1 MSSFFETVSTEAQ
14 KAGKAILK
22 ATGSDVPIVPLV
34 RLEGMIAAGGRN
46 ASALNLARVEKLLDK
61 AFAMADAPAVA
72 IAVNSPGGSPVQS
85 RLIHERIRLL
95 AKTNEKTV
103 LVFCEDLAASGGYM
117 IAAAGDEVFA
127 DPASIV
133 GSIGVINSNF
143 GFTRAMEKLGIER
156 RLKTAGK
163 SKSLGDPFSEETED
177 QKARM
182 TRLMEGVHKQ
192 FIQLVKTARGDK
204 LNSEMELF
212 DGSVFTGE
220 EAVEAGL
227 VDGLAEVRSEL
238 QRRFGDKTKIK
249 VLSPPK
255 GGLLGR
261 FMGSAADTLES
272 RELWSRFGV

>member
-1 MSSFFETVSTEAQ
+1 MSSFFETITTQAS
-14 KAGKAILK
+14 KAGKAIVK
-22 ATGSDVPIVPLV
+22 ATGSDVPVVPLV
-34 RLEGMIAAGGRN
+34 RLEGVIAAGGRN
-46 ASALNLARVEKLLDK
+46 AGALSLARVEKLLDK

-95 AKTNEKTV
+95 AKANEKTV

-117 IAAAGDEVFA
+117 IAAAGDEIFA

-133 GSIGVINSNF
+133 GSIGVINAGF
-143 GFTRAMEKLGIER
+143 GFTEALEKLGVER

-163 SKSLGDPFSEETED
+163 SKVIADPFSEETED

-182 TRLMEGVHKQ
+182 KRLMEGVHRQ
-192 FIQLVKTARGDK
+192 FIALIKDARGDR
-204 LNSEMELF
+204 LNADMELF

-220 EAVEAGL
+220 EAVAAGL
-227 VDGLAEVRSEL
+227 VDGLGEARREL

-249 VLSPPK
+249 LLAPSK
-255 GGLLGR
+255 GGLLAR
-261 FMGSAADTLES
+261 FMGSAVDTLET
-272 RELWSRFGV
+272 RALWGRYGL